1 MAVERLLPAIAL
13 SRSSLHFR
21 KCVHFSGVQFKFVQ
35 KDWDFQCCWPMKI
48 IPIFGWFL
56 ERTKLFRCTW
66 YGPLVRRTRYAL
78 KECTQDQHVLAVHR
92 SIKTSTVTVL
102 SNQTKCISFEPVI
115 IGAFSVIE
123 TANSLLCKQKN
134 NYKGSYRCFSNIL
147 WCWSG
152 FWLRSVLYV
161 HDKALWKTLQYLR
174 KEAPKAFVRLLK
186 FTEKQIA
193 HFDSSVHRQGTVAV
207 A

>member
-1 MAVERLLPAIAL
+1 MNTV
-13 SRSSLHFR
+13 
-21 KCVHFSGVQFKFVQ
+21 
-35 KDWDFQCCWPMKI
+35 KI

-56 ERTKLFRCTW
+56 ERANLLRCTW
-66 YGPLVRRTRYAL
+66 YGSLVRRKRYAS

-102 SNQTKCISFEPVI
+102 SNQPKCISFEPVI
-115 IGAFSVIE
+115 IEAFSVIE

-174 KEAPKAFVRLLK
+174 KEASKAFVRPLK
-186 FTEKQIA
+186 FTENKLHTLTLQSTVKGQCQLHKNNSVVFFPSVKSILQLTYGSLRNLQK
-193 HFDSSVHRQGTVAV
+193 DSV
-207 A
+207 